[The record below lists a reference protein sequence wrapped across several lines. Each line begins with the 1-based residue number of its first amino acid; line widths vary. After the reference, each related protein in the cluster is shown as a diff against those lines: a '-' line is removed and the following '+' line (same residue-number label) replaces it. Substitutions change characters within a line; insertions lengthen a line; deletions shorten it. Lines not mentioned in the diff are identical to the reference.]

1 MFFNTLVQ
9 TASLLAG
16 LSTVVSADSSSSFPT
31 VDVVGNKF
39 FYSNNGSQFY
49 IRGIAYQADVSGQ
62 ENDTF
67 VDPLADESSCKRDLP
82 YLTQL
87 NTNVLRVYALDTK
100 ADHSGCMKLF
110 QENDIYIIAD
120 LSEPT
125 LSIST
130 SSPQWNLELYER
142 YTSVVDEMQQY
153 DNVLGFFAGNE
164 VITNSSTSNSAAF
177 VKAAIRDTKKY
188 MKSENYR
195 AIPVGYASNDESVTR
210 AMSADYFACGD
221 SDVRADFY
229 GINMYEWC
237 GSSSFKTSGYQARTQ
252 EFSNLTIPIF
262 FSEYGCNEV
271 QPRKFTDIATL
282 FSSEMTDVW
291 SGGIVYMYFEE
302 ANEYGLVSVDG
313 SSVSTMADY
322 KYYSSEINAVSPSS
336 ASASSAS
343 AAAKTMECPATG
355 SAWKANPS
363 LPPTPQEGVCNCMSD
378 AVSCVVADDVSS
390 KDYGDLFS
398 VACGLVDC
406 TGIDADGYK
415 GKYGAYSFCNA
426 KDQLSFVLN
435 LYYLKE
441 GSASSACDFSG
452 SASLKSAT
460 TASSCSSVLSQAGSS
475 GLGTISG
482 SVSGTATG
490 SHSGSSATGSS
501 GASTTGSSASKAGA
515 SPAYG
520 ISLTMSL
527 GGLLSLLFL

>member
-1 MFFNTLVQ
+1 
-9 TASLLAG
+9 
-16 LSTVVSADSSSSFPT
+16 
-31 VDVVGNKF
+31 
-39 FYSNNGSQFY
+39 
-49 IRGIAYQADVSGQ
+49 
-62 ENDTF
+62 
-67 VDPLADESSCKRDLP
+67 
-82 YLTQL
+82 
-87 NTNVLRVYALDTK
+87 
-100 ADHSGCMKLF
+100 
-110 QENDIYIIAD
+110 
-120 LSEPT
+120 
-125 LSIST
+125 
-130 SSPQWNLELYER
+130 
-142 YTSVVDEMQQY
+142 
-153 DNVLGFFAGNE
+153 
-164 VITNSSTSNSAAF
+164 
-177 VKAAIRDTKKY
+177 
-188 MKSENYR
+188 
-195 AIPVGYASNDESVTR
+195 
-210 AMSADYFACGD
+210 
-221 SDVRADFY
+221 
-229 GINMYEWC
+229 
-237 GSSSFKTSGYQARTQ
+237 
-252 EFSNLTIPIF
+252 
-262 FSEYGCNEV
+262 
-271 QPRKFTDIATL
+271 
-282 FSSEMTDVW
+282 
-291 SGGIVYMYFEE
+291 
-302 ANEYGLVSVDG
+302 
-313 SSVSTMADY
+313 
-322 KYYSSEINAVSPSS
+322 
-336 ASASSAS
+336 
-343 AAAKTMECPATG
+343 
-355 SAWKANPS
+355 
-363 LPPTPQEGVCNCMSD
+363 MSD